1 MEAELNNAEPTDDQ
15 SVVGRSRARRFAIE
29 AAVGIAIGLAL
40 LLAIIAS
47 TGEIPFVYQGY

>member
-1 MEAELNNAEPTDDQ
+1 MQVDDVDNGEGAEPTRHGL
-15 SVVGRSRARRFAIE
+15 SVRRIGIELGVGAM
-29 AAVGIAIGLAL
+29 IGLAL